1 MRTHFALL
9 LLLSLSACASGAG
22 PGCRLEKVAELP
34 VDFTHNV
41 PVVAVQI
48 NGKPARMIIDTG
60 SDGTVLTQQAAG
72 RLGIVAGSGTRT
84 LGGAG
89 GTAKVGIGRADS
101 VTIGGAVQQGTR
113 IAIADMPNLGV
124 DGLLGIDTLV
134 DYELDL
140 DVPQRRAGFYRA
152 RACVD
157 ALPDFPGRIIRL
169 PTQQQARSGHI
180 FVSLQVDGT
189 PLRGMLDSGASTST
203 LSLQAAEDTGLSARR
218 LAQLPRGRGLA
229 LNKEGLAFSEG
240 IFDAMQVGEDRLA
253 HPRMTVAD
261 IPPFAGDLLV
271 GEDYIGTRRIW
282 FSFRLGR
289 VFVEGPGG

>member
-1 MRTHFALL
+1 MLL
-9 LLLSLSACASGAG
+9 LMSLSACASGPE
-22 PGCRLEKVAELP
+22 PGCSLEKVAELP
-34 VDFTHNV
+34 IDFTHKV
-41 PVVAVQI
+41 PVVTVQI

-60 SDGTVLTQQAAG
+60 SDGTVLTQRAAARLGVAAG
-72 RLGIVAGSGTRT
+72 ADTRK

-89 GTAKVGIGRADS
+89 GPATVAVARADS
-101 VTIGGAVQQGTR
+101 IAIGGGVQQNER
-113 IAIADMPNLGV
+113 VSIADMPNLGA
-124 DGLLGIDTLV
+124 DGLIGIDVLV

-140 DVPQRRAGFYRA
+140 DIPNRRATFYRA
-152 RACVD
+152 RACAE
-157 ALPDFPGRIIRL
+157 ALPAFPGQIIRL

-180 FVSLQVDGT
+180 FVSVTVDGE

-203 LSLQAAEDTGLSARR
+203 LSLQSAEDTGLTRRR

-229 LNKEGLAFSEG
+229 LNKEGLAFRENT
-240 IFDAMQVGEDRLA
+240 FDEMRIGDDKLA

-289 VFVEGPGG
+289 VYVPG